1 MLCCVVRGCMCVV
14 AQLRC
19 NEKTQPLRVP
29 RNTGMLCC
37 TPKGSDNNTTT
48 LTNSPTRIISP
59 PRRFRLH
66 LCARIR
72 CIQPCGCTASHVKKS
87 RNRQRSGCE
96 QTVVFVMA
104 TLEKIKICVLL
115 SWGFLHRVSDANI
128 DVIKLAGHCCAMTL
142 NSLLG
147 YIRKETKI
155 DTLKSSRCTSWHHG
169 FQYCYTPVN
178 QGWGKR

>member
-1 MLCCVVRGCMCVV
+1 
-14 AQLRC
+14 
-19 NEKTQPLRVP
+19 
-29 RNTGMLCC
+29 
-37 TPKGSDNNTTT
+37 
-48 LTNSPTRIISP
+48 
-59 PRRFRLH
+59 
-66 LCARIR
+66 
-72 CIQPCGCTASHVKKS
+72 
-87 RNRQRSGCE
+87 
-96 QTVVFVMA
+96 MA

-178 QGWGKR
+178 QEWGKR